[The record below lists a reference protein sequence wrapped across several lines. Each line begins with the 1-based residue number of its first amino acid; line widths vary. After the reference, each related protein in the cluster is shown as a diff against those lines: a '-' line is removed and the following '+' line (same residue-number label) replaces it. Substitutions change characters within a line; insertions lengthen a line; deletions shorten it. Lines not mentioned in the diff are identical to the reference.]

1 MAAIPA
7 GLPIGCNAMPAY
19 VIACV
24 TDAWD
29 QDKLSE
35 YREGNTHAVAR
46 HNGRFIARGGSV
58 EILEGDYTP
67 PRTVIIEFPDLEAAK
82 GWYESD
88 DYAPL
93 RELRRSASKTDIWLV
108 EGV

>member
-1 MAAIPA
+1 
-7 GLPIGCNAMPAY
+7 MPAY

-29 QDKLSE
+29 QEKLIE
-35 YREGNTHAVAR
+35 YRTRNTDAVAK
-46 HNGRFIARGGSV
+46 HGGRFVARGGRHEV
-58 EILEGDYTP
+58 LEGDYAP
-67 PRTVIIEFPDLEAAK
+67 VRVVIIEFPDLEAAR
-82 GWYESD
+82 GWYASD

-93 RELRRSASKTDIWLV
+93 RELRRSASDTDILIV